1 MIISKSLHL
10 VFLQQACEDFKRKI
24 RNKYW
29 ERKRNKLANLL
40 LMVGILKSSDVGVPV
55 FLSFSI
61 EFLQPLKLHAAC
73 NVSYISIYTF
83 LLINMQTQFSVLC
96 TL

>member
-61 EFLQPLKLHAAC
+61 EFCTQH
-73 NVSYISIYTF
+73 VMFHISVYIHFY
-83 LLINMQTQFSVLC
+83 
-96 TL
+96 